1 MTAADVNIGIGAL
14 LETFEMM
21 YVFLVLNLWLLIHLT
36 GPEGFSHFYTSAPS
50 HINLIKLLTHPSQAS
65 HRQRPHHAYVP

>member
-21 YVFLVLNLWLLIHLT
+21 FVFYVNVVIHHSKAQLQDLRIASSLGIHLQT
-36 GPEGFSHFYTSAPS
+36 ISTFP
-50 HINLIKLLTHPSQAS
+50 IL
-65 HRQRPHHAYVP
+65 